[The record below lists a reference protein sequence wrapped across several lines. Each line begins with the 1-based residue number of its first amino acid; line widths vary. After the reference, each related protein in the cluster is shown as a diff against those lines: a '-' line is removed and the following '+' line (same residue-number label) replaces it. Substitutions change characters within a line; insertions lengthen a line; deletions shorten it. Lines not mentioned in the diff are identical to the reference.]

1 MGLMCPGRLRGEHGR
16 GSRTGGVQEENKMKR
31 KIIGSVLAL
40 VALVSAVLFGSKGG
54 GAQGTGSARPG
65 HKPSCT
71 KRDCPGCQP

>member
-1 MGLMCPGRLRGEHGR
+1 
-16 GSRTGGVQEENKMKR
+16 MKH

-40 VALVSAVLFGSKGG
+40 VALATAVLFGSKGC

-71 KRDCPGCQP
+71 DRGCPGCQP